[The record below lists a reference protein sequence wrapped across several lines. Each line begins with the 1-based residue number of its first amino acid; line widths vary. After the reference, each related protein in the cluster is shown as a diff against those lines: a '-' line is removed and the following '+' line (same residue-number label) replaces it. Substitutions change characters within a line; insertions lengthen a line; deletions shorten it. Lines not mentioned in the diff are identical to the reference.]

1 MTGSYRIKNFCQL
14 VCDPCGLTFLSSDSG
29 RAYTDIFR
37 LGLSL
42 IPFALKEQ
50 CSSDIFDA
58 FSLFRDVWQIVSTE
72 EYISLS
78 CTPRD
83 IFLVNEVFMFS
94 SALDIFLPELIFLE
108 REPAPSSSLDVFL
121 P

>member
-1 MTGSYRIKNFCQL
+1 MIGSYRIKNFCQL

-37 LGLSL
+37 LGFSL
-42 IPFALKEQ
+42 IPFVLKEL
-50 CSSDIFDA
+50 CSSAIFGDI
-58 FSLFRDVWQIVSTE
+58 SLFRVVSHIVSTE
-72 EYISLS
+72 EDISHS

-83 IFLVNEVFMFS
+83 IFLANEVVMFS
-94 SALDIFLPELIFLE
+94 SLDIFLPELIFLVLE
-108 REPAPSSSLDVFL
+108 VTPSSSLDVFL